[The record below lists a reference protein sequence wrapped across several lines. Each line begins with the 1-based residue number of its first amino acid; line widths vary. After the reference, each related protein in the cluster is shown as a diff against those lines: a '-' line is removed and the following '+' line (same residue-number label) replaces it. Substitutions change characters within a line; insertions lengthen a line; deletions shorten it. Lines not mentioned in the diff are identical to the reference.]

1 MRHLPPTAASPAS
14 GVDPIEQH
22 HIVIDQIPYEVPRTA
37 MMALDSGPK
46 EVHKILS
53 FFFKKYFGHPETSLE
68 KLRMLCSA
76 SESQLSFSEKNLV
89 RQIGNYLSLIVLN

>member
-22 HIVIDQIPYEVPRTA
+22 HIVIDQIPYDVPRTA

-46 EVHKILS
+46 EVHIIL
-53 FFFKKYFGHPETSLE
+53 FFFQKIFWPS
-68 KLRMLCSA
+68 R
-76 SESQLSFSEKNLV
+76 NLV
-89 RQIGNYLSLIVLN
+89 RKTSDAMLCVRIST